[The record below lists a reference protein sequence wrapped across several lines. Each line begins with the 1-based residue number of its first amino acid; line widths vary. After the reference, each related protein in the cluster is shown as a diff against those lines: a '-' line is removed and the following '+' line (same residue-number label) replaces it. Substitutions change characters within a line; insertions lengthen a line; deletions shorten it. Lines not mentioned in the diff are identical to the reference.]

1 MRLSVRD
8 IRALLGL
15 PPAADERRPAGLCI
29 DSRTAGAGQVFLALA
44 GERSDGHAFVADALA
59 AGALAAIADPGRLP
73 AALAAD
79 PRVWPAADGREALR
93 VLAAAT
99 RAGFRGQVVAITG
112 SNGKTSTKEA
122 LRGLL
127 EGERAV
133 AASPGNLNSTV
144 GAPLA
149 LVNHLPDEGV
159 YVLEAGASDF
169 GEIRRIC
176 ETARPTHGCITN
188 IELAH
193 LERFG
198 DRAGVARAK
207 WELWEWLAASGG
219 HAVVNADDPLVLEG
233 SKDVPRRSR
242 YSLATGEA
250 GAGVRVGI
258 LGMDREARA
267 RIRLAGQE
275 LSLPVP
281 GRAWLECAF
290 AATAIAL
297 ALGLP
302 ERALPKGLARV
313 PRAASRMARLE
324 LRGATVIDDSYNAN
338 PASMRAA
345 LQTLAALPAEGRR
358 VAVLG
363 GMNELGPAS
372 AELHREL
379 GRWAGAL
386 GLDEFLLCGAGADL
400 AALEEGLRAGGG
412 SLVSRAAGPAE
423 AAEALAGLGPGDALL
438 LKGSRG
444 YALERVLEALS

>member
-1 MRLSVRD
+1 MRLSVAAIRD
-8 IRALLGL
+8 LLGL
-15 PPAADERRPAGLCI
+15 EPVADERRPAGLCV
-29 DSRTAGAGQVFLALA
+29 DSRALREGEIFLALS
-44 GERSDGHAFVADALA
+44 GERSDGSAFVADALA
-59 AGALAAIADPGRLP
+59 SGALAAIADPARLP
-73 AALAAD
+73 ASLAAD
-79 PRVWPAADGREALR
+79 PRVWPAADGREALAR
-93 VLAAAT
+93 IAAGT
-99 RAGFRGQVVAITG
+99 RAGFRGSLVAITG

-122 LRGLL
+122 LRSLL
-127 EGERAV
+127 DGERRV
-133 AASPGNLNSTV
+133 SASPGNLNSTV

-149 LVNHLPDEGV
+149 LANHLPEDGV

-176 ETARPTHGCITN
+176 EIARPTHGCITN
-188 IELAH
+188 IDLAH

-207 WELWEWLAASGG
+207 WELWEWLAESGG

-233 SKDVPRRSR
+233 SKNVPRRSR
-242 YSLATGEA
+242 YSLATGDA

-267 RIRLAGQE
+267 RIRLAGEE
-275 LSLPVP
+275 LTLPLP

-290 AATAIAL
+290 AAAAIAL

-302 ERALPKGLARV
+302 ERALLKGLARA
-313 PRAASRMARLE
+313 PRVSSRMARLE

-345 LQTLAALPAEGRR
+345 LNTLAALPVVGRR

-363 GMNELGPAS
+363 GMNELGPTAG
-372 AELHREL
+372 ELHREL

-386 GLDEFLLCGAGADL
+386 GLDRFLLCGEGSDL
-400 AALEEGLRAGGG
+400 AALEEGLLEGG
-412 SLVSRAAGPAE
+412 SAKVLRVPGPTE
-423 AAEALAGLGPGDALL
+423 AARELEDLGPGDALL